1 MRTRKLWNIEA
12 IVWLITL
19 NSHMNTIHTQQLSTV
34 NKPISLDKGPISRT
48 VFFEISSEGKHKS
61 LQFQQNLLLGQ

>member
-1 MRTRKLWNIEA
+1 
-12 IVWLITL
+12 
-19 NSHMNTIHTQQLSTV
+19 MNTIHTQQLSTAV
-34 NKPISLDKGPISRT
+34 NKPISLEGPISRT

>member
-1 MRTRKLWNIEA
+1 
-12 IVWLITL
+12 
-19 NSHMNTIHTQQLSTV
+19 MNTIHTQQLSTV

-48 VFFEISSEGKHKS
+48 VFFAISSEGKHKS